1 LWTIF
6 RDWAWSFAP
15 HRADRI
21 TGLTRPRLTLVG
33 VVLAALIV
41 AALAWWGNG
50 AMRPAV
56 PRPGPIMPGGAPQ
69 TTDEAI
75 AQFTKYG
82 DEWQG
87 IANDRGNDPLALE
100 TVANARLGVARLTG
114 DYAEYARAEMA
125 LAQAF
130 ALSPAGS
137 GPHHSKA
144 GLELALHRLSGADA
158 ALEAITHFAVA
169 DAPAQQ
175 AEQEAM
181 RGDVLFYRG
190 DNRGAMGRYK
200 LSLQLGGGPSGLC
213 RISLLQWRVGETDNA
228 LRSLDKCESAPHVR
242 TPQFAASI
250 EMQRGI
256 IELGRGD
263 WPAASAHF
271 AAADRIFPGD
281 WRVSLKRALMQAA
294 GGDTAGAAKAL
305 EALAVPGL
313 RPEVADSLA
322 NLYRLTGDGVRSR
335 AWADKASAIWKTRL
349 AQFPEAT
356 WGHARD
362 HELAFGDRRTALTY
376 AQADARNRPYGEA
389 LIGLARAWMANS
401 RPDLAIAVLDKARA
415 TLWRSVELE
424 RVSADALALAGRGDE
439 AEAAREAALAIDP
452 RALDPARGFIW
463 IDH

>member
-1 LWTIF
+1 MI
-6 RDWAWSFAP
+6 
-15 HRADRI
+15 
-21 TGLTRPRLTLVG
+21 RPP
-33 VVLAALIV
+33 I
-41 AALAWWGNG
+41 
-50 AMRPAV
+50 

-69 TTDEAI
+69 TAQEAI
-75 AQFTKYG
+75 TQFTKYG
-82 DEWQG
+82 DDWQG
-87 IANDRGNDPLALE
+87 IADDRGNDPMALE

-114 DYAEYARAEMA
+114 DYAGYAQAEAA

-158 ALEAITHFAVA
+158 ALAAITRYAVP

-181 RGDVLFYRG
+181 RGDLRFYRG

-200 LSLQLGGGPSGLC
+200 LALQLGGGPSSLC
-213 RISLLQWRVGETDNA
+213 RISLLQWRVGETENA
-228 LRSLDKCESAPHVR
+228 LRSLEKCEAAPRVR

-263 WPAASAHF
+263 WPLATKHF

-281 WRVSLKRALMQAA
+281 WRVSLKRAFMQAA

-305 EALAVPGL
+305 EALDVPGQ

-322 NLYRLTGDGVRSR
+322 NLYRLTGDGARSR
-335 AWADKASAIWKTRL
+335 QWADKASAIWKARL

-362 HELAFGDRRTALTY
+362 HELAFGDRRAALAY
-376 AQADARNRPYGEA
+376 AQADARNRPHGEA
-389 LIGLARAWMANS
+389 LIGLARAWIAND
-401 RPDLAIAVLDKARA
+401 RADLAIAVLDKARA
-415 TLWRSVELE
+415 SGWRSVELE
-424 RVSADALALAGRGDE
+424 RVSADALALAGRGDA
-439 AEAAREAALAIDP
+439 AEAAREAALDMDP
-452 RALDPARGFIW
+452 RAFDPARGFIW
-463 IDH
+463 NDH